1 VAGLRPKFA
10 NFFGMVLA
18 PPRLIN
24 LAPSMADK
32 GPILGKIVEM
42 NGLENSAFVFPRVF
56 GLSARADHSLTCQG
70 FA

>member
-1 VAGLRPKFA
+1 
-10 NFFGMVLA
+10 
-18 PPRLIN
+18 
-24 LAPSMADK
+24 MADK

>member
-32 GPILGKIVEM
+32 GPILGTIVEM
-42 NGLENSAFVFPRVF
+42 NELEIPLFFPRVF